1 MNKTNHVIMGIHIQD
16 RVKQAQEVQKL
27 LTDYGCYIKTR
38 LGLHE
43 ADGDGCAANGLIL
56 LELVGDQSKSEE
68 LATKLNAFDGVDA
81 QKMIFVHD

>member
-1 MNKTNHVIMGIHIQD
+1 MNRTNHVIMGIHIQD

-27 LTDYGCYIKTR
+27 LTDYGCNIKTR

-43 ADGDGCAANGLIL
+43 ADDDVCAANGLIL

-68 LATKLNAFDGVDA
+68 LASKLNAFDGVDA

>member
-1 MNKTNHVIMGIHIQD
+1 MNRTNHVIIGIHIQD
-16 RVKQAQEVQKL
+16 RVKQAQDVQKL

-43 ADGDGCAANGLIL
+43 ADDEVCAANGLIL

-68 LATKLNAFDGVDA
+68 LASKLNAFDGVDA

>member
-1 MNKTNHVIMGIHIQD
+1 MNKSNHVIMGIHIQD
-16 RVKQAQEVQKL
+16 RVKQAPEVQKL

-43 ADGDGCAANGLIL
+43 ADDDVCAANGLIL
-56 LELVGDQSKSEE
+56 LELVGDQSKSDD
-68 LATKLNAFDGVDA
+68 LAAKLNSYDGVDA